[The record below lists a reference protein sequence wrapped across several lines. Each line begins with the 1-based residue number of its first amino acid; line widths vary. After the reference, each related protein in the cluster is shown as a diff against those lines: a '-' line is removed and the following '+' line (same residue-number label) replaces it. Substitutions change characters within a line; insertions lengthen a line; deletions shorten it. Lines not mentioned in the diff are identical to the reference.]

1 MGYRRFIL
9 APLIM
14 SAVALSL
21 PFDVEAAETKQIAR
35 SSKLGIEL
43 FGVGGDN
50 WCKAD
55 AHLKLARNAD
65 SPLVDKEE
73 TLFPTIAKVFD
84 AECPQ
89 MEVAR
94 VEVTDSAGTLTR
106 DFRIAKASGWAIAP
120 EAAVG
125 DPAQKTAEDVTP
137 KDDVAKEITEVPEAP
152 PAPTV
157 AKQEKPVVVEKKQPD
172 VKPVSLTAENVFWLA
187 AKYYPEALNDDR
199 VIDQFASLESCDDY
213 RGVWKNEFD
222 LRDWRKKVKPEVI
235 AKSDSASN
243 LFEFS
248 FTFDVRR
255 QYDFE
260 TSMLDIGGFIPS
272 ERQYEV
278 RCFYGSGDFDDN
290 AIGGRVHVSFEGLP
304 DSFNQ
309 KIYLP
314 GDLGRSA
321 VDRLQAV
328 GNRVRITY
336 LAQLSGVGLKTGWP
350 KHYELKAEFIDVK
363 IFTGEQ
369 LDYLLVHHDEAKF
382 IAAREQHMAAV
393 RKAAEEQRRAEE
405 QRLAAQRSHEEEL
418 RRVQQERED
427 AQAQKLYD
435 SLAGDGVVPA
445 KLAALHHDGNPSFD
459 NPYDIAATAFSRGR
473 KFPVRA
479 FVEVGE
485 RDSVGYRAKWPS
497 RVYLTGEGLEE
508 GDWYFVSGMGDG
520 QKIDG
525 ALYSVISVDKA
536 TKCDGRICMNKEDV
550 AAYVR
555 SQYPQW
561 SGARE

>member
-9 APLIM
+9 APLMI

-89 MEVAR
+89 METAR
-94 VEVTDSAGTLTR
+94 IEVTDSAGTLTR

-137 KDDVAKEITEVPEAP
+137 KDDAAKEITEVPEAP

-199 VIDQFASLESCDDY
+199 VIDQLASIDGCKEY
-213 RGVWKNEFD
+213 NAVKNNEFD
-222 LRDWRKKVKPEVI
+222 YRDWREKVRPGVLVSSL
-235 AKSDSASN
+235 AASDV
-243 LFEFS
+243 FEFTLD
-248 FTFDVRR
+248 FRVDRG
-255 QYDFE
+255 YDFD
-260 TSMLDIGGFIPS
+260 TSMLDIGSFTPRAKTYS
-272 ERQYEV
+272 LTCRY
-278 RCFYGSGDFDDN
+278 DN
-290 AIGGRVHVSFEGLP
+290 FNDNVIAGKVSVSFEGLP

-314 GDLGRSA
+314 DDLGRSA
-321 VDRLQAV
+321 VDRLQETRNEVHVTYRARLKD
-328 GNRVRITY
+328 GGLEDERWNRFY
-336 LAQLSGVGLKTGWP
+336 K
-350 KHYELKAEFIDVK
+350 LKAEFIDVK
-363 IFTGEQ
+363 IYTGKQ
-369 LDYLLVHHDEAKF
+369 KDYLLVHHDEAKF
-382 IAAREQHMAAV
+382 VAAREQHMAEV

-427 AQAQKLYD
+427 AQAQKLYE

>member
-9 APLIM
+9 APLMI

-89 MEVAR
+89 METAR
-94 VEVTDSAGTLTR
+94 IEVTDSAGTLTR
-106 DFRIAKASGWAIAP
+106 NFRIAKASGWAIAP
-120 EAAVG
+120 EATVG
-125 DPAQKTAEDVTP
+125 DPAQKTTENVTP
-137 KDDVAKEITEVPEAP
+137 KADVANRETAEAP

-157 AKQEKPVVVEKKQPD
+157 AKQEKPVVVKEKQPD
-172 VKPVSLTAENVFWLA
+172 VKPVALTTANVFLLV
-187 AKYYPEALNDDR
+187 AKYYPEALQDDLF
-199 VIDQFASLESCDDY
+199 IYQIATLQSCKQYDE
-213 RGVWKNEFD
+213 VWSNEFD
-222 LRDWRKKVKPEVI
+222 LRDWREKIRPEVM
-235 AKSDSASN
+235 SMPQSAVN
-243 LFEFS
+243 VFEFS
-248 FTFDVRR
+248 FDFWVDRN
-255 QYDFE
+255 YDFE
-260 TSMLDIGGFIPS
+260 SSMLDIGGFTPNNRKFETS
-272 ERQYEV
+272 CSYR
-278 RCFYGSGDFDDN
+278 SGNFAKN
-290 AIGGRVHVSFEGLP
+290 TIGGEVQVSFESLP
-304 DSFNQ
+304 DSFNHE
-309 KIYLP
+309 IYLP

-321 VDRLQAV
+321 VDRLEKAD
-328 GNRVRITY
+328 NKIRVTY
-336 LAQLSGVGLKTGWP
+336 LARLKDDGLEDKDWA
-350 KHYELKAEFIDVK
+350 KYYKLQAEFIDVK
-363 IFTGEQ
+363 IFTGEK

-382 IAAREQHMAAV
+382 IAAREQHMAEV

-405 QRLAAQRSHEEEL
+405 ERLAAQRSHEEEL

-445 KLAALHHDGNPSFD
+445 KLAALYHDGNPSFD
-459 NPYDIAATAFSRGR
+459 NPYDIAASAFSRGQ

-520 QKIDG
+520 QKIDR
-525 ALYSVISVDKA
+525 ALYSVISVDRA
-536 TKCDGRICMNKEDV
+536 TKCADRICMNNDDV

-555 SQYPQW
+555 SQYPKW
-561 SGARE
+561 SGAGE